1 MTPVVIA
8 FILGAALLHASWNA
22 ILRGGADRL
31 WSITVMCATSAVVAL
46 PFLFFLP
53 APARASWPCIGLS
66 AALQISYCLFLVR
79 AYREGGLA
87 QVYPIARGTSPLLVT
102 LGAVFV
108 AGERLTP
115 AALGGVTLVSLG
127 IMALAFE
134 KARPS
139 ARSTLAA
146 VATGVFVAAYTLTD
160 GTGAR
165 LSGHAQSYTAWLFL
179 VQGAAMPL
187 VYTALRGRLAL
198 PLREAETWKA
208 LAGGVFGL
216 LSYGVVIWALTLA
229 PMGQV
234 SALRETSIL
243 FAAVIGV
250 VFLKEKLTPARVT
263 AALMIAGGAVAL
275 SAAH

>member
-1 MTPVVIA
+1 MTPLVVGL
-8 FILGAALLHASWNA
+8 ILSAALLHASWNA

-46 PFLFFLP
+46 PFLFFLVL
-53 APARASWPCIGLS
+53 PARASWPCIGFS
-66 AALQISYCLFLVR
+66 AALQVSYCLFLVR

-102 LGAVFV
+102 LGAAVI

-115 AALGGVTLVSLG
+115 AALGGVALVSLG

-139 ARSTLAA
+139 ARSTLSAL
-146 VATGVFVAAYTLTD
+146 ATGVFVAAYTLTD
-160 GTGAR
+160 GVGAR
-165 LSGHAQSYTAWLFL
+165 LSGNAQSYTAWLFL
-179 VQGAAMPL
+179 VQGVAMPL
-187 VYTALRGRLAL
+187 VYLALRGRLTL
-198 PLREAETWKA
+198 PLKEAETWKA

-229 PMGQV
+229 PMGRV

-243 FAAVIGV
+243 FAVVIGA
-250 VFLKEKLTPARVT
+250 VFLKEKLTPARLT
-263 AALMIAGGAVAL
+263 AALMIAGGAIAL

>member
-1 MTPVVIA
+1 MTPLVIGL
-8 FILGAALLHASWNA
+8 ILSAALLHATWNA

-31 WSITVMCATSAVVAL
+31 WSITIMCATAAVVAL
-46 PFLFFLP
+46 PFLFFL
-53 APARASWPCIGLS
+53 ALPARASWPCIGLS
-66 AALQISYCLFLVR
+66 AALQVAYCLFLVR

-115 AALGGVTLVSLG
+115 VALAGVALVSLG

-134 KARPS
+134 KARPA

-146 VATGVFVAAYTLTD
+146 ITTGVFIAAYTLTD
-160 GTGAR
+160 GVGAR

-179 VQGAAMPL
+179 VQGGAMPI
-187 VYTALRGRLAL
+187 VYVALRGRLVL
-198 PLREAETWKA
+198 PLRQVETWKV

-250 VFLKEKLTPARVT
+250 VFLKEKLTLPRT
-263 AALMIAGGAVAL
+263 IAAVMIAGGAIAL
-275 SAAH
+275 STAH

>member
-1 MTPVVIA
+1 MSPVVITL
-8 FILGAALLHASWNA
+8 ILCAALLHASWNA

-31 WSITVMCATSAVVAL
+31 WSITVMCATSAAVAL
-46 PFLFFLP
+46 PFVFFLP
-53 APARASWPCIGLS
+53 APARASWPCIALS

-79 AYREGGLA
+79 AYREGALA

-108 AGERLTP
+108 AGERLTA
-115 AALGGVTLVSLG
+115 AALGGVALVSLG

-146 VATGVFVAAYTLTD
+146 VATGVFIAAYTLTD
-160 GTGAR
+160 GAGAR

-179 VQGAAMPL
+179 VQGSAMPL
-187 VYTALRGRLAL
+187 VYMALRGRLSL
-198 PLREAETWKA
+198 PLKEAETWKA

-275 SAAH
+275 SAAR

>member
-1 MTPVVIA
+1 MTPLVVGL
-8 FILGAALLHASWNA
+8 ILSAALLHASWNA

-31 WSITVMCATSAVVAL
+31 WSITVMCAVSAVVAL

-53 APARASWPCIGLS
+53 LPARASWPCIGLS
-66 AALQISYCLFLVR
+66 AALQVSYCLFLVR

-115 AALGGVTLVSLG
+115 AALGGVALVSLG

-139 ARSTLAA
+139 ARSTLSAL
-146 VATGVFVAAYTLTD
+146 ATGVFVAAYTLTD
-160 GTGAR
+160 GVGAR
-165 LSGHAQSYTAWLFL
+165 LSGHAQAYTAWLFL

-187 VYTALRGRLAL
+187 VYIALRGRLVL
-198 PLREAETWKA
+198 PLRSAETWKV
-208 LAGGVFGL
+208 LLGGVFGL

-229 PMGQV
+229 PMGRV

-243 FAAVIGV
+243 FAVIIGV
-250 VFLKEKLTPARVT
+250 VFLKEKPTLPRMA
-263 AALMIAGGAVAL
+263 AALMIAGGAIVL
-275 SAAH
+275 STAH

>member
-1 MTPVVIA
+1 MTPLVIG
-8 FILGAALLHASWNA
+8 LVLSAALLHATWNA

-31 WSITVMCATSAVVAL
+31 WSITVMCAVSGIVAVPLVFVLAL
-46 PFLFFLP
+46 
-53 APARASWPCIGLS
+53 PARASWPCIGLS
-66 AALQISYCLFLVR
+66 AALQVSYCLFLVR
-79 AYREGGLA
+79 AYREGALA

-108 AGERLTP
+108 AGERPTP
-115 AALGGVTLVSLG
+115 AGVVGVALVSLG

-160 GTGAR
+160 GVGAR

-179 VQGAAMPL
+179 VQGAGMA
-187 VYTALRGRLAL
+187 VAYVALRGRLAL
-198 PLREAETWKA
+198 PLREPETWKA

-229 PMGQV
+229 PMGRV

-243 FAAVIGV
+243 FAAVIGA

-263 AALMIAGGAVAL
+263 AVLMIAGGAIAL
-275 SAAH
+275 STVH

>member
-1 MTPVVIA
+1 MTPLVVGL
-8 FILGAALLHASWNA
+8 ILSAALLHASWNA

-31 WSITVMCATSAVVAL
+31 WSITIMCAVSAVVAL
-46 PFLFFLP
+46 PFLFFL
-53 APARASWPCIGLS
+53 ALPARASWPCIGFS
-66 AALQISYCLFLVR
+66 AALQVSYCLFLVR

-102 LGAVFV
+102 LGAAVV

-115 AALGGVTLVSLG
+115 AALGGVALVSVG

-139 ARSTLAA
+139 ARSTLSAL
-146 VATGVFVAAYTLTD
+146 ATGVFVAAYTLTD
-160 GTGAR
+160 GVGAR
-165 LSGHAQSYTAWLFL
+165 LSGHPQSYTAWLFL

-187 VYTALRGRLAL
+187 VYIALRGRLVVS
-198 PLREAETWKA
+198 LRQAETWKV

-229 PMGQV
+229 PMGRV

-243 FAAVIGV
+243 FAVVIGV
-250 VFLKEKLTPARVT
+250 VFLKEKLTPARLT
-263 AALMIAGGAVAL
+263 AAVMIAGGAIAL